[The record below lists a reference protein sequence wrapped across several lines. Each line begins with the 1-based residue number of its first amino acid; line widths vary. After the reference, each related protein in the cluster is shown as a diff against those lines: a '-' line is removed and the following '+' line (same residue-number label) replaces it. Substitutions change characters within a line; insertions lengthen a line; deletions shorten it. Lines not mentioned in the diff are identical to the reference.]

1 MKAGDLVKIT
11 KEFGKYYYQNKDI
24 SGMIGLITY
33 VDETSDFGLHVL
45 LSNGVEFQCCSP
57 HVWIEVISESR

>member
-1 MKAGDLVKIT
+1 MNVGDAIRIT
-11 KEFGKYYYQNKDI
+11 TEFGKYYYQNKDI

-33 VDETSDFGLHVL
+33 VDETSDVAVL

-57 HVWIEVISESR
+57 WVWLEVIG